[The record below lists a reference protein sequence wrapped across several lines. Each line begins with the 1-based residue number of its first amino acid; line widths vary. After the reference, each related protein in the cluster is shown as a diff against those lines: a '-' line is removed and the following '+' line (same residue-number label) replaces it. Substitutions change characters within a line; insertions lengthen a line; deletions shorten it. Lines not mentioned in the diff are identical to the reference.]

1 MGGGGLY
8 YMFARWKYILEE
20 KINIQQRSKLAGSP
34 SLPSGFI
41 DNVSL
46 FIFSLISS
54 LKKKTWP
61 GPS

>member
-1 MGGGGLY
+1 
-8 YMFARWKYILEE
+8 MFARWKYILEE